1 MFQMATADTEIHSH
15 WENTVLVMLVLASS
29 QVLSP
34 LAKGL
39 FHKAISESGTA
50 TLGLFTDQPNEDA
63 QVGICGNSNYFF
75 QNVLHILN
83 CSV

>member
-1 MFQMATADTEIHSH
+1 MLV
-15 WENTVLVMLVLASS
+15 VLVMLVLIFL

-50 TLGLFTDQPNEDA
+50 SRILFTDQPEEEA
-63 QVGICGNSNYFF
+63 QVGIWWYFYF
-75 QNVLHILN
+75 
-83 CSV
+83 SR

>member
-1 MFQMATADTEIHSH
+1 M
-15 WENTVLVMLVLASS
+15 LVMLLMLVLAFL

-50 TLGLFTDQPNEDA
+50 VRVLFTDQPEEEA
-63 QVGICGNSNYFF
+63 QVS
-75 QNVLHILN
+75 VLW
-83 CSV
+83 